1 MIQREHRMFFTTEL
15 CGALAIA
22 FIRHVLIGTQLPTD
36 CTDATVIHAR
46 LKEAY
51 IKELT
56 RCQIARR
63 PWIWGAGDKPE
74 AGTRVAAND
83 LQLAVNI
90 TRDQRIDLI
99 NEKGFAM
106 GDDEVRFHLLQLVDH
121 QPNASRPVQE
131 RKFTP
136 IEPLVFNCWDSIGH
150 IIAGQWCT
158 KNPQIF
164 AQGQNVVTAVA
175 VDNHWLPLWMV
186 PDAHTLQVHTF
197 HSDVDF
203 TPVEAIIATLAEKLG
218 FRSHVI
224 HRIPH
229 GLPEHVMCGAQA
241 LTFIAHVIVHMSLPE
256 DLQELRT
263 VHTNMRASFVAHLY
277 SIEYTPK
284 PVVWG
289 NGTPRESGQLPIMPD
304 ENQADLEQRRQ
315 DRCAMLVSHSYAM
328 GNDEIEFHLRH
339 LIECHAQGPRTVGP
353 VRKFAMIPPLA
364 LESWKE
370 GDLTPM
376 QDWLSAHWIHNPRDT
391 QVIAIMLV
399 DQHWVPFWLS
409 PQGDSAHCH
418 TLGDFARDDQVVTQV
433 LGELAHFLGFTDVM
447 IHRVPHGLDVSRLCG
462 AMSISFLA
470 HITLNTQLPR
480 DVHQLRSR
488 CWNMKELFAEAIQTS
503 DADPPTYWG
512 WGVSGESRLLPRMP
526 EDDDAFGS
534 VSTGLVGRGVYMPG
548 TLCGM
553 NHHEMKFHLQKLATL
568 LPCSFALGIA
578 LNCLHQVHALI
589 CSFWASGC
597 QVAGFVAL
605 YDMHWIPIVCY
616 KVGHTVWIW
625 IEEGPVASFLRGIFS
640 TWTFFSLP
648 VIDRICCGAHTWS
661 VLAWICG
668 VHTSVHSGI
677 RTLLHRLYVGEG
689 SPKAD
694 ALPARW
700 GFGPQGQ
707 LAKSLV
713 QELSKHGI
721 PDDVV
726 EERASAAI
734 RSLGSEQVAAALA
747 HRQPWKQLK
756 ILGTNSRFQ
765 FVLPSELA
773 TAVETN
779 KGKAIG
785 TKGKGKGKQF
795 PQPSELDPAKL
806 QVIEG
811 TFHCAGKP
819 LPQLTMKQIGPVSGG
834 FILIS
839 LHDAEPYLRAGT
851 IVSREPLALLILQKA
866 GTDIQTVLP
875 HTPVTVPCR
884 CTVNSEPVLAD
895 VLVVQLGTGL
905 VEKTSG
911 NAMVTVDTPE
921 VATLKIMVYKDELK
935 GDWDDFCSAPI
946 RCLVSLLPKLK
957 RCFTA
962 NCQCQ
967 AWHNTENLPLRDP
980 ILDVWRR
987 QFLRTGFKP
996 CPRPKRKSSQY
1007 ASGSL
1012 CASWKLCLLPAAPQ
1026 VPTVNQGQ
1034 PMAKKSWETIQLC
1047 GLKNIH
1053 HRRCNTS
1060 CKPIQQ

>member
-1 MIQREHRMFFTTEL
+1 
-15 CGALAIA
+15 
-22 FIRHVLIGTQLPTD
+22 
-36 CTDATVIHAR
+36 
-46 LKEAY
+46 
-51 IKELT
+51 
-56 RCQIARR
+56 
-63 PWIWGAGDKPE
+63 
-74 AGTRVAAND
+74 
-83 LQLAVNI
+83 
-90 TRDQRIDLI
+90 
-99 NEKGFAM
+99 
-106 GDDEVRFHLLQLVDH
+106 
-121 QPNASRPVQE
+121 
-131 RKFTP
+131 
-136 IEPLVFNCWDSIGH
+136 
-150 IIAGQWCT
+150 
-158 KNPQIF
+158 
-164 AQGQNVVTAVA
+164 
-175 VDNHWLPLWMV
+175 
-186 PDAHTLQVHTF
+186 
-197 HSDVDF
+197 
-203 TPVEAIIATLAEKLG
+203 
-218 FRSHVI
+218 
-224 HRIPH
+224 
-229 GLPEHVMCGAQA
+229 
-241 LTFIAHVIVHMSLPE
+241 
-256 DLQELRT
+256 
-263 VHTNMRASFVAHLY
+263 
-277 SIEYTPK
+277 
-284 PVVWG
+284 
-289 NGTPRESGQLPIMPD
+289 
-304 ENQADLEQRRQ
+304 
-315 DRCAMLVSHSYAM
+315 
-328 GNDEIEFHLRH
+328 
-339 LIECHAQGPRTVGP
+339 
-353 VRKFAMIPPLA
+353 
-364 LESWKE
+364 
-370 GDLTPM
+370 
-376 QDWLSAHWIHNPRDT
+376 
-391 QVIAIMLV
+391 
-399 DQHWVPFWLS
+399 
-409 PQGDSAHCH
+409 
-418 TLGDFARDDQVVTQV
+418 
-433 LGELAHFLGFTDVM
+433 
-447 IHRVPHGLDVSRLCG
+447 
-462 AMSISFLA
+462 
-470 HITLNTQLPR
+470 
-480 DVHQLRSR
+480 
-488 CWNMKELFAEAIQTS
+488 MKELFAEAIQTS

-512 WGVSGESRLLPRMP
+512 WGFSGESRLLPRMP

-534 VSTGLVGRGVYMPG
+534 VSTGLVGRGMYMPG

-605 YDMHWIPIVCY
+605 YDMHWIRIVCY

-625 IEEGPVASFLRGIFS
+625 IEEGPVASFLRVIFS

-747 HRQPWKQLK
+747 HRQPWKQQK

-911 NAMVTVDTPE
+911 DAMFTVDTPE

-996 CPRPKRKSSQY
+996 CPASKAEIFSVCLRIPVCILEALLA
-1007 ASGSL
+1007 ASGTSGAYCEPRTADGKEIL
-1012 CASWKLCLLPAAPQ
+1012 GDYTVVWTQKHTPQEMQHLMQTNPAVTGLARLGERRGLR
-1026 VPTVNQGQ
+1026 VHVNQ
-1034 PMAKKSWETIQLC
+1034 AKALHFTNRSDQT
-1047 GLKNIH
+1047 
-1053 HRRCNTS
+1053 RCFSRMVPRT
-1060 CKPIQQ
+1060 CTQ